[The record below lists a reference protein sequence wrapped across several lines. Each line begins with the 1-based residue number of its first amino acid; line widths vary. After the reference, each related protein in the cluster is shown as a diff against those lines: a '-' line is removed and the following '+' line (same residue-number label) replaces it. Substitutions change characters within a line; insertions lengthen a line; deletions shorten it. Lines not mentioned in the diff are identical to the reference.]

1 MINPQEK
8 KEVLSSW
15 IEGHKKEMK
24 LISYLKISIV
34 QIIERLKE
42 SSWCGNVEAGEAF
55 CPEVR
60 K

>member
-1 MINPQEK
+1 
-8 KEVLSSW
+8 
-15 IEGHKKEMK
+15 MK